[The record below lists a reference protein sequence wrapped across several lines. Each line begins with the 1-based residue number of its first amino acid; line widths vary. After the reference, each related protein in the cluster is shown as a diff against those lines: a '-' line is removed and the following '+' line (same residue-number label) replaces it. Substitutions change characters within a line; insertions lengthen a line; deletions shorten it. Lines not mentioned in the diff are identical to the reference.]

1 MTWSARPIDAITDAV
16 AIIERVAPAEVETF
30 RTAVVNA
37 INDALATMNQPKNA
51 SNDPPPASRRSWS
64 PDPKDLDPRV
74 LTVSRRVRQPTH
86 AGDVGQREL
95 PPREPDL
102 PSEPVLLNLPVGLT
116 GIRALVVA
124 VLDYQVRRGEAL
136 GVDGHRN
143 LLVAAHNLG

>member
-1 MTWSARPIDAITDAV
+1 MPSRSSSESPRHGSRPAATPSSTQSKTPLPPRIS
-16 AIIERVAPAEVETF
+16 P
-30 RTAVVNA
+30 RT
-37 INDALATMNQPKNA
+37 
-51 SNDPPPASRRSWS
+51 RRTTHRRRRGGHGRLTL
-64 PDPKDLDPRV
+64 KDLDPQV

-143 LLVAAHNLG
+143 LLVAARNLG